1 MGKKSEGRK
10 IKSRAPMDSMMPF
23 IMPNRNDSSNSFSSP
38 IEISKSEQ
46 YIRKKRE
53 EGLAGFGM
61 MHVFMAAYVRVVSE
75 FPGLNRFIRGQ
86 RLYARNG
93 IEICLTIK
101 KEMKLNAPET
111 VVKLFL
117 TPSDTADTIYEKL
130 KVLLEENRQE
140 GDQND
145 MDAAARVLISLP
157 GFFLKFVVWLLKVLD
172 YNKLLPRF
180 LTKLSPF
187 HGSLFIT
194 NLGSLGIPPVRH
206 HLYEFGNLPLFLAIG
221 KKYSKYELNKLGEPE
236 KKRYI
241 DFILTLDERISD
253 GHYFSR
259 AFKRLQRLLEHPEE
273 LDIAPQTITEDIK

>member
-1 MGKKSEGRK
+1 MGKKEGRR
-10 IKSRAPMDSMMPF
+10 IKSRAPMDSIMPF
-23 IMPNRNDSSNSFSSP
+23 IMPTRNDSANSFSSS
-38 IEISKSEQ
+38 IEITNSEQ
-46 YIRKKRE
+46 YIRRKRE

-75 FPGLNRFIRGQ
+75 LPGLNRFIRGQ

-101 KEMKLNAPET
+101 KEMQLNAQET

-117 TPSDTADTIYEKL
+117 TPADTADTIYEKL

-145 MDAAARVLISLP
+145 MDATVRILMKIP
-157 GFFLKFVVWLLKVLD
+157 RIFLKFVVWLLKVLD
-172 YNKLLPRF
+172 YYKLLPRF

-221 KKYSKYELNKLGEPE
+221 KKYSKYEVNKLGETE

-241 DFILTLDERISD
+241 DFILTSDERICD

-259 AFKRLQRLLEHPEE
+259 GFKKLQRLLEHPDE
-273 LDIAPQTITEDIK
+273 LDFAPATITEDIR

>member
-1 MGKKSEGRK
+1 
-10 IKSRAPMDSMMPF
+10 MDSVMPF
-23 IMPNRNDSSNSFSSP
+23 IMPNRNDSSNSFSSS
-38 IEISKSEQ
+38 IEITKSEQ
-46 YIRKKRE
+46 YIHKKRE
-53 EGLAGFGM
+53 EGFAGFGM

-75 FPGLNRFIRGQ
+75 LPGLNRFIRGQ

-101 KEMKLNAPET
+101 KEMKLNAQET

-117 TPSDTADTIYEKL
+117 TPYDTAETIYQKL
-130 KVLLEENRQE
+130 KVLIEENKKE

-145 MDAAARVLISLP
+145 MDTAARVLVSLP
-157 GFFLKFVVWLLKVLD
+157 SVFLKFVVWLLKVMD
-172 YNKLLPRF
+172 YFKLLPRF

-187 HGSLFIT
+187 HGSLFMT

-206 HLYEFGNLPLFLAIG
+206 HLYEFGNLPVFLAMG
-221 KKYSKYELNKLGEPE
+221 KKYTKFELDRDGEPQ

-241 DFILTLDERISD
+241 DFVLTLDERICD

-259 AFKRLQRLLEHPEE
+259 AFKRFQRLLENPEE
-273 LDIAPQTITEDIK
+273 LDIAPETVAEDIK

>member
-1 MGKKSEGRK
+1 
-10 IKSRAPMDSMMPF
+10 
-23 IMPNRNDSSNSFSSP
+23 
-38 IEISKSEQ
+38 
-46 YIRKKRE
+46 
-53 EGLAGFGM
+53 
-61 MHVFMAAYVRVVSE
+61 
-75 FPGLNRFIRGQ
+75 
-86 RLYARNG
+86 
-93 IEICLTIK
+93 
-101 KEMKLNAPET
+101 
-111 VVKLFL
+111 
-117 TPSDTADTIYEKL
+117 
-130 KVLLEENRQE
+130 
-140 GDQND
+140 
-145 MDAAARVLISLP
+145 
-157 GFFLKFVVWLLKVLD
+157 VVWLLKVLD

-241 DFILTLDERISD
+241 DFILTLDERICD